1 MNSKKCAY
9 NFYSKTQLFK
19 FFLQF
24 FFWKNVR
31 VTEGK
36 PKKCLV
42 FFLWNAKTIERLGHM
57 YYIFLQFTCCVCTLY
72 VHNDGLV
79 NNQNQSFGFGD
90 IHQQSR
96 LNESVPVFGQWL
108 KIGKSKT
115 IS

>member
-1 MNSKKCAY
+1 M
-9 NFYSKTQLFK
+9 F
-19 FFLQF
+19 
-24 FFWKNVR
+24 
-31 VTEGK
+31 G
-36 PKKCLV
+36 
-42 FFLWNAKTIERLGHM
+42 FFLWNAKTIERLGHSI
-57 YYIFLQFTCCVCTLY
+57 IFFYNLLVVCTLY

-79 NNQNQSFGFGD
+79 NNQNQIFGFGD